1 MQKTTVDREAKTLY
15 NRYIDTQKESKMNEA
30 KVVNYTDAEA
40 ATIANSYLAKVPVE
54 DIAAATG
61 RSVRSVIAKLV
72 QMQVY
77 VSPAKAKQGT
87 APTKLE
93 LIAKIAQ
100 EVGLEPEALASLQKA
115 DKAALVALADKVVFQ
130 Q

>member
-1 MQKTTVDREAKTLY
+1 
-15 NRYIDTQKESKMNEA
+15 MNEA
-30 KVVNYTDAEA
+30 KVVNYTDTQA
-40 ATIANSYLAKVPVE
+40 AQLANDYLAQVPVE
-54 DIAAATG
+54 KIAEASG

-77 VSPAKAKQGT
+77 VSPAKAKQAG
-87 APTKLE
+87 APTKME

-100 EVGLEPEALASLQKA
+100 EVGIETEVLASLQKA
-115 DKAALVALADKVVFQ
+115 DKAALQALADKIVFQ

>member
-30 KVVNYTDAEA
+30 KVVNYTDAQA
-40 ATIANSYLAKVPVE
+40 AQLANDYLAKVPVE
-54 DIAAATG
+54 KIAEATG
-61 RSVRSVIAKLV
+61 RTVRSVIAKLV

-77 VSPAKAKQGT
+77 VSPAKAKQAG
-87 APTKLE
+87 APTKME

-100 EVGLEPEALASLQKA
+100 EVGLETEVLASLQKA
-115 DKAALVALADKVVFQ
+115 DKAALQALADKVVFQ

>member
-1 MQKTTVDREAKTLY
+1 
-15 NRYIDTQKESKMNEA
+15 MNEA

>member
-1 MQKTTVDREAKTLY
+1 
-15 NRYIDTQKESKMNEA
+15 MNEA
-30 KVVNYTDAEA
+30 KVVNYTDAQA
-40 ATIANSYLAKVPVE
+40 AEIANSYLAKVPVE
-54 DIAAATG
+54 QIAEATG

-72 QMQVY
+72 QMQLY
-77 VSPAKAKQGT
+77 VSPAKAKGAH

-100 EVGLEPEALASLQKA
+100 EVGLEAEMLASLQKA
-115 DKAALVALADKVVFQ
+115 DKAALQALTDKIVFQ